1 MKKEEKFKDLIQKI
15 MISHYDQY
23 QFRNVVNLIY
33 QEIYGNMKKNNIVKL
48 KRNQKSED
56 QEIDLSMEEIAK
68 VISKLEKKI
77 HNKQNLFIGALTT
90 LIDAC
95 YFYAPT
101 CDSANHLIL
110 TAHQRVLESRKDDEE
125 DVQ

>member
-1 MKKEEKFKDLIQKI
+1 MKKEEKFKDLVQKI

-56 QEIDLSMEEIAK
+56 
-68 VISKLEKKI
+68 ISKLEKKI

-95 YFYAPT
+95 YFHAPT

-110 TAHQRVLESRKDDEE
+110 TAHQRVLESRKEDEE
-125 DVQ
+125 DV